1 MTNSMWLV
9 VASMLATVAGVV
21 VNKIV
26 ESITGQQAKNALD
39 KERAKI
45 TAEYT
50 QMRKQLQERI
60 GDLEKSIEKL
70 HNDNMAIMRD
80 NIRLELE
87 YRFCKQQFAWIR
99 KCNPKMFE
107 SCPNMDV
114 MDVMDAMESAEAA
127 NNE

>member
-1 MTNSMWLV
+1 MSSSMWLI

-21 VNKIV
+21 VNKVV

-39 KERAKI
+39 KERARI
-45 TAEYT
+45 NAEYA

-60 GDLEKSIEKL
+60 EELEEKIEKL
-70 HNDNMAIMRD
+70 HAANAEIMRE
-80 NIRLELE
+80 NTKLELE
-87 YRFCKQQFAWIR
+87 YSLCRQQFAWIR

-114 MDVMDAMESAEAA
+114 IDTMDAVE
-127 NNE
+127 NGK